1 MEPFTTEDIVSLNE
15 LIEDCVSYYCEEYD
29 MSAQLAYIIAKD
41 FIEGKINK
49 LRRLENTIDE

>member
-29 MSAQLAYIIAKD
+29 MSAHLAYIIAKD

-49 LRRLENTIDE
+49 LRRLENSIDE